1 MFKRKKNSYFQL
13 FTKKLYSY
21 LHRIYISKYST
32 KKTRRER
39 KKKNPFSTFNLTFS
53 RTKFNRY
60 PQVLLEL
67 EYQTNKFNE
76 FLIFLQI
83 LILNIF
89 QIFERNGDNNIGR
102 VFEQRI
108 SINVIVITREI

>member
-1 MFKRKKNSYFQL
+1 MFKRKKKFL
-13 FTKKLYSY
+13 FSITKKLYSY

-32 KKTRRER
+32 KKTRER
-39 KKKNPFSTFNLTFS
+39 KKKNPFSRFNLTFS

-76 FLIFLQI
+76 FLIFFQI

>member
-32 KKTRRER
+32 KKTRER
-39 KKKNPFSTFNLTFS
+39 KKKNPFSRFNLTFS